1 MTTLMSI
8 ASEPVFSFCIKCT
21 RPEVTEEIIH
31 KCLQSIGIIH
41 SIDFVEKHT
50 ALPDDYSKHY
60 KMVFI
65 HLKKWSQFY
74 ENIAIRG
81 PFIDKL
87 QSGINFTYD
96 NQGHYFTLH
105 ENYNPKYKSD
115 NYIYYLEKQLE
126 EEKQKTAL
134 NYEKTQQQLQELSNM
149 NQQLMTYNTT
159 LQQQISWL
167 SAQYVPATFSHS
179 SNLNPYAQSYQQTK
193 PKKNKLH
200 SFFGGS
206 PPTPKK

>member
-96 NQGHYFTLH
+96 NEGHYFTFMKIIIQNIKVITIFIILK
-105 ENYNPKYKSD
+105 N
-115 NYIYYLEKQLE
+115 
-126 EEKQKTAL
+126 
-134 NYEKTQQQLQELSNM
+134 
-149 NQQLMTYNTT
+149 
-159 LQQQISWL
+159 
-167 SAQYVPATFSHS
+167 
-179 SNLNPYAQSYQQTK
+179 NLK
-193 PKKNKLH
+193 KKNKKQH
-200 SFFGGS
+200 
-206 PPTPKK
+206 